1 MRQFPEVS
9 ELIPHRPPFLW
20 VDRIVAWEGQSIITE
35 KFVPMD
41 LDILTGHYP
50 NMPILP
56 GVLLCEAVFQSGA
69 LLIALSHR
77 TSDSLGA
84 TVPVLTRISAARFKR
99 SAYPGDTLRVSVRQT
114 EALANVAFFKGNL
127 TIAGKSALQV
137 EFACA
142 RVTADQAAG

>member
-1 MRQFPEVS
+1 MRQLPEVS

-20 VDRIVAWEGQSIITE
+20 VDRIISWDGESIITE
-35 KFVPMD
+35 KFVPKD

-69 LLIALSHR
+69 LLIALIHR
-77 TSDSLGA
+77 STDSAGA
-84 TVPVLTRISAARFKR
+84 TVPVLTRISSARFKR
-99 SAYPGDTLRVSVRQT
+99 SAYPGDTLRITVRQT
-114 EALANVAFFKGNL
+114 EMLANVAFFKGSVA
-127 TIAGKSALQV
+127 IAGKSALQV

-142 RVTADQAAG
+142 KVTTDQAT

>member
-1 MRQFPEVS
+1 MRQLPEVS

-20 VDRIVAWEGQSIITE
+20 VDRIISWENESIITE
-35 KFVPMD
+35 KFVPED

-69 LLIALSHR
+69 LLIALIHR
-77 TSDSLGA
+77 NTDSVVA
-84 TVPVLTRISAARFKR
+84 NVPVLTRITSARFKR
-99 SAYPGDTLRVSVRQT
+99 SAYPGDTLRITARQT
-114 EALANVAFFKGNL
+114 ETLANVAFFKGGV

-142 RVTADQAAG
+142 RVSAEQSA